1 MTMLKNN
8 LELLKKRYPEIY
20 NEIKDIHVDS
30 NAYQIIQNNEGQKT
44 LKVTLDLYGENKAS
58 FCTVNIIRML
68 KQTDLRGNNTN
79 RNFPYKFS
87 TDLDWVIMLKKLP
100 DF

>member
-44 LKVTLDLYGENKAS
+44 LKVTLDLYGELERLQDTAKSHHRVMVLEVMGRHAGWLV
-58 FCTVNIIRML
+58 FL
-68 KQTDLRGNNTN
+68 
-79 RNFPYKFS
+79 
-87 TDLDWVIMLKKLP
+87 LP
-100 DF
+100 